1 MPLMVRMEAGKIC
14 GMEADKTVV
23 LTSQSQPPS
32 TITIDH
38 GVTLRVL
45 PGNVAQKWLGCMLAA
60 YGSEQKFLDLQFH
73 LQQAA
78 KAYHANKWILED
90 RTVPISQRL
99 RYFDAVVS
107 SVACFAGGHRTI
119 YKEHIQTLDL
129 HFRKFCRSIVGPPPH
144 IDWTLE
150 WHEVSHTWNERAAHF
165 VGIAKI
171 QSWSRICCGAY
182 WKLAA
187 HIAKLPIHH
196 WIQRVLHWQPVGPR
210 RIGRPKHRW
219 DSKLEMYCRYQR
231 LGRWED
237 TAQDFVVWKQQLNGF
252 LDFCSQ

>member
-1 MPLMVRMEAGKIC
+1 MVGLHVSCIRIGTKIF
-14 GMEADKTVV
+14 GPAIPSR
-23 LTSQSQPPS
+23 TS
-32 TITIDH
+32 
-38 GVTLRVL
+38 G
-45 PGNVAQKWLGCMLAA
+45 
-60 YGSEQKFLDLQFH
+60 
-73 LQQAA
+73 

-99 RYFDAVVS
+99 WYFDAVVS
-107 SVACFAGGHRTI
+107 WVACFAGGHRTI

-129 HFRKFCRSIVGPPPH
+129 HFRTFCRSIMGPPPD

-150 WHEVSHTWNERAAHF
+150 WHEVLHTWNERAHF

-196 WIQRVLHWQPVGPR
+196 WIRRVLHWQPVGPR
-210 RIGRPKHRW
+210 RLGRPKHRW

-231 LGRWED
+231 LGHW
-237 TAQDFVVWKQQLNGF
+237 DFEAWKQQLNG
-252 LDFCSQ
+252 LSGLCSQ